1 VTRCSVC
8 RLSQARRE
16 TVDAALRSEQIS
28 LQEISISCGFSK
40 SALHRH
46 RQHLSAVATAEPAQ
60 NLPAP
65 ASRTVAMTE
74 PAASLGA
81 FAAKPEANPPTATRT
96 QLLRRLELLWDEAM
110 SGLEA
115 SKEPV
120 QIEKPDG
127 SIVELRDLR
136 ARASFIREARSVVGL
151 TAEISGELA
160 GPSIFVQVV
169 VPGMGG
175 AAPIPDDVED
185 GPVIDITPQR
195 R

>member
-1 VTRCSVC
+1 MV
-8 RLSQARRE
+8 
-16 TVDAALRSEQIS
+16 
-28 LQEISISCGFSK
+28 
-40 SALHRH
+40 
-46 RQHLSAVATAEPAQ
+46 P
-60 NLPAP
+60 
-65 ASRTVAMTE
+65 TVANGNA
-74 PAASLGA
+74 AASPGA
-81 FAAKPEANPPTATRT
+81 SAAKPEANPPTATRA

-151 TAEISGELA
+151 TAGVSGELA

-169 VPGMGG
+169 VPGIGG
-175 AAPIPDDVED
+175 PVPAPDDAADMLE
-185 GPVIDITPQR
+185 GPVIDIVPR